1 MRINNLKI
9 IIYDCSIVLLIIYGC
24 SMMKNINNET
34 SEAKYFTSPWEAV
47 PVITDLMEK
56 QDFKTLA
63 AFYDLSSSK
72 IKRNDLESG
81 EFFIQSERPE
91 LAHPAEFWRYKHPFA
106 PGFKFDSVQ
115 STEEEGVYIVTVMI
129 VIDQGE
135 GSPPQEAFD
144 NFHMIKS
151 AKGWQILPNHN

>member
-1 MRINNLKI
+1 MKI
-9 IIYDCSIVLLIIYGC
+9 IIYACSILLLIMNGC
-24 SMMKNINNET
+24 SMMKNNNRNEI
-34 SEAKYFTSPWEAV
+34 SEEKYFSSPWEAV
-47 PVITDLMEK
+47 PVITDLLKK

-72 IKRNDLESG
+72 FKRADLESG
-81 EFFIQSERPE
+81 EFFIQREHPE

-115 STEEEGVYIVTVMI
+115 STGEEDVYIVTVMI
-129 VIDQGE
+129 EIEQGE
-135 GSPPQEAFD
+135 GSPSQKAFD

-151 AKGWQILPNHN
+151 AKGWQILPDHN